1 MSQYHWVVTGHLRD
15 ARAFGERAET
25 IAGTLADPALRAV
38 ANYYA
43 GAATFASTDYP
54 TAESF
59 LKKAL
64 PTFEGELG
72 RERFGLAGYPAV
84 MSRWVLASSLAERGQ
99 FDEALRYAEE
109 GWRTAEE
116 VRHPYSLI
124 LASWGLA
131 LVHVLKGEFSP
142 AASQLEQGLALC
154 RDWSVPV
161 LSPITAG
168 FLGYVQLH
176 LGRVGDGLAA
186 LQKAMRDQEST
197 GLALYHSRL
206 VLWLSEGL
214 MRAGQLDEAL
224 DQAQRAMALTR
235 ERGEHGLQAWAL
247 YLLGELASRR
257 EPPDVETAD
266 VHYRD
271 ALTIAEADDLQPLVA
286 RCHDGLGKLYRTA
299 GRRSEAREHLLLAAS
314 LYGRMQM
321 QFWLDQT
328 KPQFDA
334 LA

>member
-1 MSQYHWVVTGHLRD
+1 
-15 ARAFGERAET
+15 
-25 IAGTLADPALRAV
+25 
-38 ANYYA
+38 
-43 GAATFASTDYP
+43 
-54 TAESF
+54 
-59 LKKAL
+59 
-64 PTFEGELG
+64 
-72 RERFGLAGYPAV
+72 
-84 MSRWVLASSLAERGQ
+84 
-99 FDEALRYAEE
+99 
-109 GWRTAEE
+109 
-116 VRHPYSLI
+116 
-124 LASWGLA
+124 
-131 LVHVLKGEFSP
+131 
-142 AASQLEQGLALC
+142 
-154 RDWSVPV
+154 
-161 LSPITAG
+161 
-168 FLGYVQLH
+168 
-176 LGRVGDGLAA
+176 
-186 LQKAMRDQEST
+186 MRDQEST

-247 YLLGELASRR
+247 YLLGELAFRR

-266 VHYRD
+266 VHYRG